1 MYNLIF
7 LLEEEKK
14 KRPSCCIL
22 LLLQWRIA
30 FTMIQF
36 LKSRRKTDIWRF
48 DRRPSIVINVNKSY
62 RGLDRER
69 KILAA
74 EKLQVSNEQEG
85 EEGVPRHLGRV
96 P

>member
-1 MYNLIF
+1 
-7 LLEEEKK
+7 
-14 KRPSCCIL
+14 
-22 LLLQWRIA
+22 
-30 FTMIQF
+30 MIQF
-36 LKSRRKTDIWRF
+36 LKSRRKTDIWQVRF
-48 DRRPSIVINVNKSY
+48 DRRPSIAINVNKSY

-69 KILAA
+69 KNP